1 MYDTESTPETLTDN
15 NLQQLA
21 TQFKNAFSP
30 QQHKKLTDNDV
41 QQLIAQALDSLS
53 LEGKRVLVIIPDGTR
68 TAPIPL
74 VFRILYE
81 RIGRRVARL
90 DYLIALGTHPPMEED
105 AIEHLVGVSAQ
116 ERAER
121 YPNVSIINHHW
132 SQTDM
137 LKTIG
142 TISREEAQQITDGLL
157 AEDVPVTLNR
167 IIFDYDQLIICGPVF
182 PHEVVGFSGGAKYLF
197 PGIAG
202 PDIINFTHWLGA
214 LVTSMHTIGVKDT
227 PVRRVIH
234 RAAEFVD
241 RPLLCMALVL
251 QGEALH
257 GLYIGSYLEAWG
269 AAADLS
275 AQLNIISVDTPYKRV
290 LSMPSHIYD
299 DLWTAAKAMYKTE
312 PAIADG
318 GEVIIYAPHITE
330 ISYTHGK
337 LIDKVGYH
345 VRDYFTKQWD
355 RFKDVPGSI
364 LAHSTHVKG
373 TGTFEHGVE
382 KPRISVTLATGI
394 PEERCHRV
402 NLGYLDYKKINIDE
416 WKNRESEGILFVP
429 HAGEMLYRAESLFLP
444 QQETSRRK
452 S

>member
-1 MYDTESTPETLTDN
+1 MLYGKGSTV
-15 NLQQLA
+15 
-21 TQFKNAFSP
+21 KI
-30 QQHKKLTDNDV
+30 LTDNDV
-41 QQLIAQALDSLS
+41 QHYITQTFDQLS
-53 LEGKRVLVIIPDGTR
+53 LDGKRVLVIIPDSTR

-74 VFRILYE
+74 FFRLLYE
-81 RIGRRVARL
+81 RIGRHVAQL
-90 DYLIALGTHPPMEED
+90 DYLIALGTHPPLEED
-105 AIEHLVGVSAQ
+105 AIDKLVGVSAQ
-116 ERAER
+116 ERDER
-121 YPNVSIINHHW
+121 YPNVHIVNHHW
-132 SQTDM
+132 SEPQM
-137 LKTIG
+137 LHTIG
-142 TISREEAQQITDGLL
+142 TISRNEAQQITNGLL
-157 AEDVPVTLNR
+157 AEEVPVTLNR
-167 IIFDYDQLIICGPVF
+167 MIFDYDQLIICGPVF

-227 PVRRVIH
+227 PVRRIIH
-234 RAAEFVD
+234 RAAEFVN

-251 QGEALH
+251 KGEELH
-257 GLYIGSYLEAWG
+257 GLYIGSYLEAWS

-275 AQLNIISVDTPYKRV
+275 AQLNIITVDTPFKRV

-355 RFKDVPGSI
+355 HFRDIPGSI

-373 TGTFEHGVE
+373 MGTFEKSVE
-382 KPRISVTLATGI
+382 TPRIHVTLATSI
-394 PEERCHRV
+394 PEERCKQV
-402 NLGYLDYKKINIDE
+402 NLGYEDYKKINVAE
-416 WKNRESEGILFVP
+416 WRNREREGILLVP
-429 HAGEMLYRAESLFLP
+429 HAGEMLYRAKSLFTTKK
-444 QQETSRRK
+444 ETSRENV
-452 S
+452 